1 MAIEY
6 YNQYSDFCDTVIFN
20 SNIILKQKKKLAEDK
35 HSKGKT
41 SPLDSFKT
49 HINKLLSEN
58 VISKESLN
66 KQQTYHFCLELYSF
80 IILT

>member
-1 MAIEY
+1 MDVLSLFPEY
-6 YNQYSDFCDTVIFN
+6 
-20 SNIILKQKKKLAEDK
+20 K

-41 SPLDSFKT
+41 IPLDSFKS

-66 KQQTYHFCLELYSF
+66 KQQTSL
-80 IILT
+80 

>member
-1 MAIEY
+1 MALEY
-6 YNQYSDFCDTVIFN
+6 YNQYSDFCGTVIFN
-20 SNIILKQKKKLAEDK
+20 SNVILKQKKIAEDK

-41 SPLDSFKT
+41 IPLDSFKT

-66 KQQTYHFCLELYSF
+66 KQQTSL
-80 IILT
+80 